1 MGEFYGMGCIL
12 NLSLKIYIG
21 FMVNPEKLTSLK
33 AAIQSFVTAGLR
45 KGISVNM
52 SPLVLFLFPEI
63 QIQLC

>member
-1 MGEFYGMGCIL
+1 
-12 NLSLKIYIG
+12 
-21 FMVNPEKLTSLK
+21 MVNPEKLTSLK
-33 AAIQSFVTAGLR
+33 DAIQSFVIAGLR